1 MKNRSDKLC
10 GVRLKMKRISIPERI
25 MSLLTAA
32 VLLSAFFIPQEVKRK
47 AALACACAALP
58 EGGYSYI
65 RDYYIY
71 GEDPALSAEASAK
84 ESETQA
90 DLTAERSED
99 VTKTPQDI
107 LDLMSEAIKNSG
119 DDKKDGSIREWTYD
133 KSSATSILG
142 NVLVRNTTDTKPIN
156 IEKILKKNTD
166 LKIKDKTK
174 PTVLIYHTHT
184 TEGFE
189 LIDRDW
195 YAADKTS
202 RTADSARNIVRVGKE
217 IAKELEA
224 AGFNVIHDET
234 VHDTK
239 YSGAYDR
246 SRETVRKYLKKYPS
260 IQITLDVHR
269 DAIQENNGT
278 KVKPV
283 AEINE
288 KKAAQI
294 MIITGAQ
301 EGSVTG
307 FPDWESN
314 LHFALQLQKACSDYS
329 PGLLRPVFFC
339 HRKYN
344 MDMTKYSLLVEF
356 GSDANTLEEAA
367 YAGRLFGRGLASLLQ
382 EHSTT

>member
-1 MKNRSDKLC
+1 
-10 GVRLKMKRISIPERI
+10 

-32 VLLSAFFIPQEVKRK
+32 VLLSVFLIPQEVKRK

-58 EGGYSYI
+58 EGGFSYI

-71 GEDPALSAEASAK
+71 GEVSAISAK
-84 ESETQA
+84 PSPEESGAQA

-107 LDLMSEAIKNSG
+107 LDLMSEAVKNSD
-119 DDKKDGSIREWTYD
+119 DDKKDGSIRAWTYD
-133 KSSATSILG
+133 KASATSVFG
-142 NVLVRNTTDTKPIN
+142 NVLVRNVTDTKPVN
-156 IEKILKKNTD
+156 IEKILKENTD
-166 LKIKDKTK
+166 LKITDRTK

-189 LIDRDW
+189 LIDREW

-202 RTADSARNIVRVGKE
+202 RTTDTSRNIVRVGKE
-217 IAKELEA
+217 IAKELQA

-278 KVKPV
+278 KVKPI
-283 AEINE
+283 AKING
-288 KKAAQI
+288 KKAAQV

-314 LHFALQLQKACSDYS
+314 LHFALSLQKACSDYS
-329 PGLLRPVFFC
+329 PGLMRPVFFC

-356 GSDANTLEEAA
+356 GSDANTLDEAA
-367 YAGRLFGRGLASLLQ
+367 YAGRLFGRGLAKLLS
-382 EHSTT
+382 EHTVT